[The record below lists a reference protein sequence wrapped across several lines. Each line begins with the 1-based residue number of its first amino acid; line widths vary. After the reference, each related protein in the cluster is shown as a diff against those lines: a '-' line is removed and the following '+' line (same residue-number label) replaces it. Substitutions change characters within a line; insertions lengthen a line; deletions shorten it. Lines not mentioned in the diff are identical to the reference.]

1 MKNKI
6 QLIGYLGADPE
17 IKNFENDVVRLRC
30 SIATHDRVKNAEG
43 TYEDRTIWHQ
53 FVMFN
58 KLAVRASKI
67 MKKGDLCVIEGS
79 IAYSS
84 YTNSEQQ
91 TVNRTEVVARDFTY
105 LGSPAA
111 KDRKASEVLA

>member
-1 MKNKI
+1 
-6 QLIGYLGADPE
+6 
-17 IKNFENDVVRLRC
+17 
-30 SIATHDRVKNAEG
+30 VKNAEG
-43 TYEDRTIWHQ
+43 TYEDRTLWHQ

-111 KDRKASEVLA
+111 KERKASEVLA